1 MASILP
7 NTTNKRR
14 FHHKSR
20 YGCTP
25 CKRRRTK
32 CDEKK
37 PTCTNCSQRFI
48 KCSFSDLVP
57 APRNQRPTHTAKHQ
71 AKTPEPSIPAKVSG
85 PGLVL
90 PFCRQGTRDLEL
102 YCHFQIFTVP
112 TLADPGDL
120 AALFRD
126 EIPKQSI
133 AFPFLGHGLLSVAY
147 IHFAGLAQ
155 HEPSRKLLLADGAFH
170 INRALPEY
178 LASIKNITRENFCAV
193 YEFAIFVVLFT
204 FATTS
209 EDCTNLLQTAQDR
222 AAAENQLWKRRNR
235 MTDLAKK
242 AAQVAQS
249 IQNIFGIFWRCQ
261 EWFAASPVFPTVQ
274 RHTPPMLSEGS
285 INWIRV
291 EDGHL
296 ASLSLLW
303 EEDAMVP
310 MEHSSALSDSLASLR
325 ETFAMVT
332 QLTVLPPTT
341 HQNEDTIDNAAGAGN
356 DLQEIHRN
364 LSAGRLDDMPCVF
377 TWFVRLSPTL
387 ISLLE
392 SGDPHAMVILAHYA
406 IVLDRACSEK
416 WWIHRLPRRFVQIAE
431 LVLGGERRAWI
442 DWPLAVVSG

>member
-20 YGCTP
+20 YGCVP

-37 PTCTNCSQRFI
+37 PICTNCSQRLI

-57 APRNQRPTHTAKHQ
+57 APRNQRLTTAAKHQ
-71 AKTPEPSIPAKVSG
+71 AKALEHSIPAKVSG
-85 PGLVL
+85 PGLAFS
-90 PFCRQGTRDLEL
+90 FCRQGTRDLEL
-102 YCHFQIFTVP
+102 YCHFQIFIVP

-126 EIPKQSI
+126 EIPKQSVS
-133 AFPFLGHGLLSVAY
+133 FPFVGHGLLSIAY
-147 IHFAGLAQ
+147 IHFAGLSQ
-155 HEPSRKLLLADGAFH
+155 HEHSKKLLFADGAFH
-170 INRALPEY
+170 INRALPDY
-178 LASIKNITRENFCAV
+178 LASIKNITKENFCPV

-209 EDCTNLLQTAQDR
+209 EDCSNLLQTAQAS
-222 AAAENQLWKRRNR
+222 AAAATNQLWKQRNLV
-235 MTDLAKK
+235 TDLAKK

-261 EWFAASPVFPTVQ
+261 EWFASSPVFPTVQ
-274 RHTPPMLSEGS
+274 RHTPPMLSAGS
-285 INWIRV
+285 MHWIRV

-296 ASLSLLW
+296 ASLSRLW
-303 EEDAMVP
+303 EDDVMVP
-310 MEHSSALSDSLASLR
+310 LEYSSALSDSLACLR
-325 ETFAMVT
+325 ETFAMGT
-332 QLTVLPPTT
+332 QLTILPPT
-341 HQNEDTIDNAAGAGN
+341 DTERESASGIGLSDN
-356 DLQEIHRN
+356 LQEIHRQ
-364 LSAGRLDDMPCVF
+364 LSAGRIDDIPCVF

-387 ISLLE
+387 IGLLE

-406 IVLDRACSEK
+406 IVLDRACSDK

-431 LVLGGERRAWI
+431 LVLGEERRAWI
-442 DWPLAVVSG
+442 DWPLTVVSG